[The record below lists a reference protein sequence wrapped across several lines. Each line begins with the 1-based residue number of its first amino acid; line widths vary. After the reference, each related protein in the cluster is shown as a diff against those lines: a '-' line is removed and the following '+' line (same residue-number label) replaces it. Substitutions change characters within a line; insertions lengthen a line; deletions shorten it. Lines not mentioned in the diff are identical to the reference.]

1 MLFSPHPCLAASSP
15 RRAAGGDL
23 DGPSGAAYLPCCKEN
38 SRSLH
43 MTDHHEES
51 NEQPKRSTE
60 TRSVRLTPEMITRL
74 NAVCDH
80 LGVTV
85 GAYLTQE
92 IGRAVSRDEM
102 SLLAKQSKDNSLDML
117 ARLLQGALKEDEK

>member
-1 MLFSPHPCLAASSP
+1 MN
-15 RRAAGGDL
+15 D
-23 DGPSGAAYLPCCKEN
+23 Y
-38 SRSLH
+38 
-43 MTDHHEES
+43 HEETT
-51 NEQPKRSTE
+51 EQPKRSTE

-92 IGRAVSRDEM
+92 IGRSVSRDEM
-102 SLLAKQSKDNSLDML
+102 SLLAKQSKDNSLEML
-117 ARLLQGALKEDEK
+117 ARMLQEATKADGGAA

>member
-1 MLFSPHPCLAASSP
+1 M
-15 RRAAGGDL
+15 
-23 DGPSGAAYLPCCKEN
+23 N
-38 SRSLH
+38 N
-43 MTDHHEES
+43 HHEES
-51 NEQPKRSTE
+51 TEQPKRSTE

-102 SLLAKQSKDNSLDML
+102 SLLAKQSKDNSLEIL
-117 ARLLQGALKEDEK
+117 TRLFQETTKGDD

>member
-1 MLFSPHPCLAASSP
+1 
-15 RRAAGGDL
+15 
-23 DGPSGAAYLPCCKEN
+23 
-38 SRSLH
+38 

>member
-1 MLFSPHPCLAASSP
+1 MS
-15 RRAAGGDL
+15 
-23 DGPSGAAYLPCCKEN
+23 EQ
-38 SRSLH
+38 
-43 MTDHHEES
+43 HEEQQ
-51 NEQPKRSTE
+51 EQPKRSTE
-60 TRSVRLTPEMITRL
+60 TRSVRLTPEMLVRL

-102 SLLAKQSKDNSLDML
+102 SLLAKQSKDNSLEML
-117 ARLLQGALKEDEK
+117 ARMFQEATKEDN